1 MNITVDEVV
10 AVASLVGAVGSAI
23 IFLWRFFKITRVWF
37 KDQKEIKKCISDI
50 KSEVSY
56 NGGGSI
62 KDMVFQLSNTADRME
77 VRQAVIDQRSKAALH
92 YQDRCLFETDK
103 EGNLVWA
110 NEYFYQHTVD
120 QGDISGGLDW
130 VTVVDDEE
138 RGNFLEEFN
147 SCLRMSRR
155 IDIETV
161 SVDQRKLHFVGYPYR
176 MDDGSHE
183 GFLIHI
189 KIQEK

>member
-1 MNITVDEVV
+1 MNVTIDEIV
-10 AVASLVGAVGSAI
+10 AIASLVGAIGSAI
-23 IFLWRFFKITRVWF
+23 IFLWRFFKVTRVWF
-37 KDQKEIKKCISDI
+37 KDQKEIKNSILEI

-62 KDMVFQLSNTADRME
+62 KDMVLKLSNTCDRME
-77 VRQAVIDQRSKAALH
+77 VRQTVIDQRSKIALH
-92 YQDRCLFETDK
+92 YQDRCLFETDR
-103 EGNLVWA
+103 EGNLIWA
-110 NEYFYQHTVD
+110 NENFYQQTVG

-138 RGNFLEEFN
+138 RGNFLDELS
-147 SCLRMSRR
+147 SCLMMSRR

-161 SVDQRKLHFVGYPYR
+161 SVDKRKLRFIGHPYR
-176 MDDGSHE
+176 LDDGQHE

-189 KIQEK
+189 KIQE

>member
-130 VTVVDDEE
+130 VTVIDDEE

>member
-1 MNITVDEVV
+1 MNITIDEIV
-10 AVASLVGAVGSAI
+10 AIASLVGAIGSAI
-23 IFLWRFFKITRVWF
+23 IFLWRFFKVTRVWF
-37 KDQKEIKKCISDI
+37 KDQKEIKNSILEI

-62 KDMVFQLSNTADRME
+62 KDMVLKLSNTCDRME
-77 VRQAVIDQRSKAALH
+77 VRQTVIDQRSKIALH
-92 YQDRCLFETDK
+92 YQDRCLFETDR
-103 EGNLVWA
+103 EGNLIWA
-110 NEYFYQHTVD
+110 NENFYQQTVG

-138 RGNFLEEFN
+138 RGNFLDELS
-147 SCLRMSRR
+147 SCLMMSRR

-161 SVDQRKLHFVGYPYR
+161 SVDKRKLRFIGHPYR
-176 MDDGSHE
+176 LDDGQHE

-189 KIQEK
+189 KIQE